1 MIINFE
7 SDFDRLRKHLKD
19 EYSLG
24 CKFEKSKANI
34 QKKYKKKDFEITN
47 NTSISELNIY
57 LTDIWLKTITVFNS
71 DGNKIP
77 PELTFEEAK
86 SFKVEFNE
94 SYNFNNLLNSL
105 NSISRSSDYADIE
118 WIKRM
123 GAKALKISLNKA
135 EKSKVLLVLEEI
147 LENNQ
152 KFLQSDLDEIL
163 KK

>member
-7 SDFDRLRKHLKD
+7 SDFERLRKHLKD

-57 LTDIWLKTITVFNS
+57 LADIWLKSITVFNS
-71 DGNKIP
+71 NGNKIP

-94 SYNFNNLLNSL
+94 SHNFNNLLNSL

-123 GAKALKISLNKA
+123 GTKALKISLNET
-135 EKSKVLLVLEEI
+135 EKSKVLLVLEKI

>member
-1 MIINFE
+1 L
-7 SDFDRLRKHLKD
+7 D
-19 EYSLG
+19 
-24 CKFEKSKANI
+24 
-34 QKKYKKKDFEITN
+34 
-47 NTSISELNIY
+47 IY
-57 LTDIWLKTITVFNS
+57 LADAWLKNITVFNS

-123 GAKALKISLNKA
+123 GVKALKISLNKA